1 MRVLILVCTIGLL
14 AGCAS
19 DKFLKAE
26 IDRST
31 RVAEACSAIEATAS
45 EANPAEILSIRL
57 GLENRTDAML
67 QKGRTLASLSTNYPE
82 FRITLN
88 SLKAKY
94 AASDQRIKSAG
105 DNAAASI
112 DKLTE
117 SLRVL
122 RAELRRA
129 FDLASETELKKVC
142 RTPRQCISN
151 LASTAQRAELLVGT
165 KYHETLG
172 ALDEV
177 NEAATRFLRIVQET
191 QVLDK
196 ESMKQIESIAKQFQ
210 TADTVLRYFK
220 ENLENP
226 FGITEADVK
235 DWEDVARVYLE
246 ARARQKTASLIL
258 GGLNRSVESVERL
271 ASKIDEKTWFFA
283 ELALWSSSDMV
294 ASAVETR
301 LKEFITSTSMDSS
314 GKQVEQVYAKERLI
328 KSV

>member
-1 MRVLILVCTIGLL
+1 
-14 AGCAS
+14 
-19 DKFLKAE
+19 
-26 IDRST
+26 
-31 RVAEACSAIEATAS
+31 
-45 EANPAEILSIRL
+45 
-57 GLENRTDAML
+57 
-67 QKGRTLASLSTNYPE
+67 
-82 FRITLN
+82 
-88 SLKAKY
+88 
-94 AASDQRIKSAG
+94 
-105 DNAAASI
+105 
-112 DKLTE
+112 
-117 SLRVL
+117 
-122 RAELRRA
+122 
-129 FDLASETELKKVC
+129 
-142 RTPRQCISN
+142 
-151 LASTAQRAELLVGT
+151 
-165 KYHETLG
+165 
-172 ALDEV
+172 
-177 NEAATRFLRIVQET
+177 
-191 QVLDK
+191 
-196 ESMKQIESIAKQFQ
+196 
-210 TADTVLRYFK
+210 VLRYFK